1 MLLHHSRSSS
11 VCVLDSAGASVCDS
25 MSVLMVC
32 VSSAIS
38 SAETCREPEKVRTVQ
53 HRNGDNSLRR

>member
-1 MLLHHSRSSS
+1 
-11 VCVLDSAGASVCDS
+11 VCDS